1 MKTKFPRQKLKSTQK
16 GPKWQKEHLDWVDDI
31 FLLDD
36 SPIRESLKNR
46 IANFKL
52 YLGKTRK
59 EDYDLILNPGQ
70 LTNIFIPDDI
80 QHYPIAKP
88 YLNVLIG
95 EEADRRF
102 EWQAIITNPNAI
114 SQIEEQKNAMLKQ
127 KLSQLIEDSGLSEEE
142 AQKQFKNFLY
152 YLRYE
157 YQDVREKRANLLL
170 KHFIKEL
177 SLKMKFNEGFKNA
190 LIVGEEGYIADI
202 VNDNPVIELLDSKKT
217 YVIRSGYS
225 NRYEDADVIVT
236 YDYWP
241 PGKIID
247 RHYKELKAKDVKWLD
262 TEGNTHGNT
271 KEDQLDNDEHG
282 VNLARQEMMDDY
294 INMPHEGG
302 LPQEAAHSEI
312 IDRYGNV
319 RVIKLFWKSY
329 KPIIRVKFYD
339 ELGNVQYRFESEHYI
354 ADKAMGEETEEY
366 WVTEWWEGT
375 KIGKDIYVN
384 MRPRQIQYNK
394 FSDPGYNHPGIVG
407 QIYNTGNMK
416 VVSYMDTAKPYQF
429 LYDATMHRLQD
440 ALAKFFGSLV
450 EVDLADI
457 PEGWNITKWMYFARK
472 AGIAVKDSFK
482 EGNKG
487 AATGKLAASM
497 TGNTGKVI
505 NQALGD
511 FIQQQINILNYVEMQ
526 MGRIIGVPPQR
537 LGEINNRETV
547 GGVERAVTQSSFIT
561 NEIFKIHDDV
571 KKRVLTLL
579 IETAKIAMKNNPQ
592 KFQHIGDDYMA
603 EIFEIDDEFLEEEFG
618 IMVDNEND
626 LTKLE
631 QNLEQLA
638 HAAMQNQTL
647 KFADLMKLY
656 TSSSMAEKQR
666 IIEQGEED
674 MLERQA
680 QQQEAQNKQVEQQMK
695 QQQEQAAREEQIEL
709 MKHKDDLQ
717 MQKYK
722 VDQDNLTKRM
732 QLAQSDLVEG
742 DGAEEQ
748 RKLDL
753 EYQKIQDEL
762 AVKMKDLDEKIRSNK
777 ANEGLKLKDIEAKK
791 VIAANRPKTTTSNT
805 K

>member
-1 MKTKFPRQKLKSTQK
+1 MKTQFPRQKLKSTEK
-16 GPKWQKEHLDWVDDI
+16 GPKWQKRHLDWVEDI

-36 SPIRESLKNR
+36 SPIRETLKNR
-46 IANFKL
+46 IANYKL
-52 YLGKTRK
+52 YLGTTTKK
-59 EDYDLILNPGQ
+59 DYDLLLNPGQ
-70 LTNIFIPDDI
+70 LQDIFVPDDI

-102 EWQAIITNPNAI
+102 EWQAVVTNPNAI
-114 SQIEEQKNAMLKQ
+114 SEIEKTKNDMLKKKMSDLIQ
-127 KLSQLIEDSGLSEEE
+127 DSQLPEEE
-142 AQKQFKNFLY
+142 VEKQFKNFLY
-152 YLRYE
+152 YLKYE
-157 YQDVREKRANLLL
+157 YQDIREKRANLLL

-177 SLKMKFNEGFKNA
+177 DLKMKFNEGFKNA
-190 LIVGEEGYIADI
+190 LIVGEEAYIADI
-202 VNDNPVIELLDSKKT
+202 INDRPVINVMDPKKT

-236 YDYWP
+236 YDYWA
-241 PGKIID
+241 PGKVID
-247 RHYKELKAKDVKWLD
+247 TYYKHLKNKDITWLD
-262 TEGNTHGNT
+262 KEST
-271 KEDQLDNDEHG
+271 KMHSGSDDTLENDEIG
-282 VNLARQEMMDDY
+282 INIARQEMLE
-294 INMPHEGG
+294 NMIEMPQVGG
-302 LPQEAAHSEI
+302 ADPESKHSEPV
-312 IDRYGNV
+312 DKYGNV
-319 RVIKLFWKSY
+319 RVIKVLWKSW
-329 KPIIRVKFYD
+329 KPIIRVKYYD
-339 ELGNVQYRFESEHYI
+339 DLGDVQYRFESEHYI
-354 ADKAMGEETEEY
+354 ADKMRGEETEQY
-366 WVTEWWEGT
+366 WVSEWWEGT
-375 KIGKDIYVN
+375 KVGKDIYPLIK
-384 MRPRQIQYNK
+384 PRDIQYNK
-394 FSDPGYNHPGIVG
+394 FADPGYNHPGVVG

-416 VVSYMDTAKPYQF
+416 VVSYMDTAKPYQY

-450 EVDLADI
+450 EVDYASL

-561 NEIFKIHDDV
+561 NELFKIHDNV

-579 IETAKIAMKNNPQ
+579 LETAKVAMKNNPQ
-592 KFQHIGDDYMA
+592 KFQHIGDDYLA
-603 EIFEIDDEFLEEEFG
+603 EIFEIDDEFLEEEYG
-618 IMVDNEND
+618 ILIDNDND

-647 KFADLMKLY
+647 KFADIMKLY
-656 TSSSMAEKQR
+656 TSSSMSEKQR

-674 MLERQA
+674 MMARAA
-680 QQQEAQNKQVEQQMK
+680 QQQEAQLK
-695 QQQEQAAREEQIEL
+695 QQEAMMQQQQAEALRKEQIEL
-709 MKHKDDLQ
+709 QKHKEDL
-717 MQKYK
+717 MMDKYK
-722 VDQDNLTKRM
+722 VDQSELTKRM
-732 QLAQSDLVEG
+732 QIQHSELMSDDQAVNESK
-742 DGAEEQ
+742 
-748 RKLDL
+748 RLDA
-753 EYQKIQDEL
+753 EYQKMQDEL
-762 AVKMKDLDEKIRSNK
+762 AVQMKELDEKIRANK
-777 ANEGLKLKDIEAKK
+777 AAERLKAEEIKIKKSAPKPAKSK
-791 VIAANRPKTTTSNT
+791 
-805 K
+805 

>member
-1 MKTKFPRQKLKSTQK
+1 MKTKFPRQKLKSKQK
-16 GPKWQKEHLDWVDDI
+16 GPKWQKEHLDWVEDI

-36 SPIRESLKNR
+36 SPIRNSLKNR
-46 IANFKL
+46 IANFNL

-59 EDYDLILNPGQ
+59 GDYDLLLNPGQ
-70 LTNIFIPDDI
+70 LNNIFSPDQI

-95 EEADRRF
+95 EEAERRF
-102 EWQAIITNPNAI
+102 EWQAVITNPNAI
-114 SQIEEQKNAMLKQ
+114 SQMEQKKNDMLKA
-127 KLSQLIEDSGLSEEE
+127 KLSELIEDSGLDEEE
-142 AQKQFKNFLY
+142 TQKQFKNFMY
-152 YLRYE
+152 YLRFE

-177 SLKMKFNEGFKNA
+177 DIKLKFNEGFKNA

-217 YVIRSGYS
+217 YVIKSGYS

-236 YDYWP
+236 YDYWS
-241 PGKIID
+241 PGKVID
-247 RHYKELKAKDVKWLD
+247 TYYKDLKAKDIAWLD
-262 TEGNTHGNT
+262 KETHPGGDT
-271 KEDQLDNDEHG
+271 KDDQLDNDEFG
-282 VNLARQEMMDDY
+282 INLARQEMLND
-294 INMPHEGG
+294 
-302 LPQEAAHSEI
+302 I
-312 IDRYGNV
+312 IDMPGVGGASVDSKHSDIVDQYGNV

-329 KPIIRVKFYD
+329 KPIMRIKYYD
-339 ELGNVQYRFESEHYI
+339 DLGDVQYRFESEHYVP
-354 ADKAMGEETEEY
+354 DKAMGEEQEEY
-366 WVTEWWEGT
+366 WVTEWWEGV
-375 KIGKDIYVN
+375 KVGKDIYPVI
-384 MRPRQIQYNK
+384 RPREIQYNK

-440 ALAKFFGSLV
+440 ALSKFFGSLV
-450 EVDLADI
+450 TVDYASL
-457 PEGWNITKWMYFARK
+457 PEGWDITKWMYFARK

-497 TGNTGKVI
+497 QGNTGQVI
-505 NQALGD
+505 NQQMGD

-537 LGEINNRETV
+537 LGEIANRETV

-561 NEIFKIHDDV
+561 NEIFKIHDNV

-579 IETAKIAMKNNPQ
+579 LETSKIAMKNNPQ

-603 EIFEIDDEFLEEEFG
+603 EVFEIDDEFLEQEYG
-618 IMVDNEND
+618 ILVDNDND

-631 QNLEQLA
+631 QNIEQLA

-647 KFADLMKLY
+647 KFGDLMKLY
-656 TSSSMAEKQR
+656 TSSSMSEKQR
-666 IIEQGEED
+666 IIEQGEEE
-674 MLERQA
+674 MIARTEA
-680 QQQEAQNKQVEQQMK
+680 QQEKQNQI
-695 QQQEQAAREEQIEL
+695 QQEQIQASKEMAARAEQIEL
-709 MKHKDDLQ
+709 QKHSDDLQ

-722 VDQDNLTKRM
+722 TDQDNLTKRM
-732 QLAQSDLVEG
+732 GLANADMDSAD
-742 DGAEEQ
+742 DNMAES
-748 RKLDL
+748 RKLDIQ
-753 EYQKIQDEL
+753 YQTMQDDL
-762 AVKMKDLDEKIRSNK
+762 ALKMRDLDEKIRSNK
-777 ANEGLKLKDIEAKK
+777 ANETLKSKDIAAK
-791 VIAANRPKTTTSNT
+791 AAKPKPVS